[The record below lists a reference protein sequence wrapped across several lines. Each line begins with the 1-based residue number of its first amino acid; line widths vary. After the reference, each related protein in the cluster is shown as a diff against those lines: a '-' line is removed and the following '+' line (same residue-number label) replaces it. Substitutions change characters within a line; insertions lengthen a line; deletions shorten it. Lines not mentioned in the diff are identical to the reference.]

1 MEWEKNCSWV
11 DDRLLN
17 AVLLGW
23 APLREGIRERTRVEP
38 RESFGMGENEDSRP
52 SKGVL
57 FPYFL
62 PFVPFL
68 YSMDNFAQVVAGF
81 F

>member
-17 AVLLGW
+17 VVLLRQS
-23 APLREGIRERTRVEP
+23 LREGIRERTRVEP
-38 RESFGMGENEDSRP
+38 RESFGLAVNEDSRP

-62 PFVPFL
+62 SFVPCL
-68 YSMDNFAQVVAGF
+68 SQPMS
-81 F
+81 